1 MTRWILYALL
11 GLAAF
16 IGFAVAGAPAR
27 LVYDVAAR
35 PAGIEAGMVT
45 GTVWN
50 ASARRVRAG
59 GLALSHVEARLRPA
73 PLLTGRAV
81 FDVSVADPALRGAGR
96 VTLSGGGARFE
107 DAAGVVALDAISA
120 LAAADLPAGES
131 ARVEIERLVLD
142 GAGACLEAEGRVT
155 SAALVSVGERY
166 GAQLPMLTG
175 DLTCDGE
182 TVALLVSG
190 RSDAL
195 VLSGRVR
202 LPTAGP
208 RWRIE
213 ARTAE
218 RDIIAALSLMG
229 FDQQGEGFIAEGGS
243 QETAP

>member
-1 MTRWILYALL
+1 MNRWIIYALL

-27 LVYDVAAR
+27 LVYDIAAR

-59 GLALSHVEARLRPA
+59 GVALHHVEARLRPA

-81 FDVSVADPALRGAGR
+81 FDVVVTDPALRGDGR
-96 VTLSGGGARFE
+96 VALSARGVTFE
-107 DAAGVVALDAISA
+107 DMAGALALETIPA

-131 ARVEIERLVLD
+131 ARLQIDRLVLD
-142 GAGACLEAEGRVT
+142 AGGACLEAQGRVT
-155 SAALVSVGERY
+155 SAALVSAGEQY
-166 GAQLPMLTG
+166 GADLPVLLA
-175 DLTCDGE
+175 DLTCAGE
-182 TVALLVSG
+182 DVALDFSG
-190 RSDAL
+190 RNESLA
-195 VLSGRVR
+195 LSGRVR
-202 LPTAGP
+202 LLPAGP

-213 ARTAE
+213 ALTDE

-229 FDQQGEGFIAEGGS
+229 FDQDGDRFIAEGGPE
-243 QETAP
+243 ETAP